1 MFTISVPSAYRG
13 NTKSIFGFMLM
24 RKSRHCTALVAATAC
39 LLGIG
44 GISPAFA
51 QSASRQTTLEEVVV
65 TAQRRQESS
74 QDVPIAI
81 TALTTEFLIEKDIRT
96 LEDLNGLV
104 PGFVT
109 TNSVAYSQAPLS
121 IRGIGGSNGGANIFA
136 DEPVAVYVDG
146 IYIGRLSFSTADL
159 VDISS
164 LEVIRGPQGTLFG
177 RNSTAGALLIN
188 TASPTEELEGNISAG
203 WTSLD
208 EWRTSAVV
216 SGALAK
222 NKILAR
228 AAVSYS
234 DRSGFGDNLVDGSD
248 LGGSEDFTARLRLRF
263 LASETL
269 TIDLINEYQD
279 RKAKPLTFQIADV
292 NNPLASSPFL
302 LRDDLDQML
311 DSNNFAINDL
321 QFANSETLS
330 STLAINWELGD
341 IVLDLLSGYRSW
353 ELNGAQDSDGSGF
366 SNFNNNGRFDNK
378 QFNQEIRI
386 RSNNE
391 RRTEWVA
398 GVYYL
403 HEDNKMSP
411 LSINNFNG
419 FFGLGTNAIFNAFQD
434 LDAVAVFA
442 DVAFQTTD
450 QLTIRIGGRF
460 SHENKKFENNQ
471 DVFVLNG
478 GTVPPFIP
486 GIGGLTLPPGTVLI
500 PPATFNDEEN
510 WDDFSGRAVLDYKIS
525 KDVLLYASYT
535 QGFKSGGFN
544 SFGLDPAFKPEN
556 IEAIE
561 FGAKADFMKNRL
573 RTNLSVFFYDYTNLQ
588 VRRPVPTGGA
598 FVENAPA
605 ADVTGFELEFT
616 ALPAQGLR
624 ITGNVAY
631 LDTEFKGGQLSA
643 VPKDLLFPIGAPIP
657 LETVDIDGNR
667 LSRAPKWQLYLAGDY
682 TFKLGNWG
690 TSNLLVSLQHQSSV
704 FFTETDQDQPTFRS
718 NGWEEVDVRLTFSTA
733 DERYELALFG
743 SNIFDSRHITQ
754 VSALGSF
761 PLGAVNES
769 AKFGILGILRY

>member
-1 MFTISVPSAYRG
+1 MSTTSFPSTHKSFTKRTSG
-13 NTKSIFGFMLM
+13 SIMV
-24 RKSRHCTALVAATAC
+24 RKCRHLTAFVIATVG
-39 LLGIG
+39 LIGMG
-44 GISPAFA
+44 GISTASA
-51 QSASRQTTLEEVVV
+51 QSDNYQTTLEEIVV

-74 QDVPIAI
+74 QEVPIAI

-164 LEVIRGPQGTLFG
+164 VEVIRGPQGTLFG

-188 TASPTEELEGNISAG
+188 TATPTEELEGNISAG

-208 EWRTSAVV
+208 EWRASGVL
-216 SGALAK
+216 SGALVK
-222 NKILAR
+222 DRILAR

-234 DRSGFGDNLVDGSD
+234 DRSGFGDNLVNGSD

-263 LASETL
+263 LVSDTL
-269 TIDLINEYQD
+269 TIDLINEYQE
-279 RKAKPLTFQIADV
+279 RRAKPLTFQIADIS
-292 NNPLASSPFL
+292 NPLASSPFI

-311 DSNNFAINDL
+311 DSNNFAINDP
-321 QFANSETLS
+321 QFANSETLG
-330 STLAINWELGD
+330 STLAINWDLGN
-341 IVLDLLSGYRSW
+341 VVVDLLSGYRSW

-366 SNFNNNGRFDNK
+366 SNFNNNGRLDNK
-378 QFNQEIRI
+378 QFSQEIRI

-398 GVYYL
+398 GAYYL
-403 HEDNKMSP
+403 HEDNEMSP

-442 DVAFQTTD
+442 DVAFQVTD
-450 QLTIRIGGRF
+450 QLTIRVGGRY
-460 SHENKKFENNQ
+460 SDENKKFENNQ

-486 GIGGLTLPPGTVLI
+486 GIGGLTLPPGTVLV
-500 PPATFNDEEN
+500 PPATFNDEES

-525 KDVLLYASYT
+525 KDVLLYTSYT

-544 SFGLDPAFKPEN
+544 SFGLDPAFMPES
-556 IEAIE
+556 IEAVE
-561 FGAKADFMKNRL
+561 FGAKADFMENRL
-573 RTNLSVFFYDYTNLQ
+573 RTNVAVFYYDYTNLQ

-605 ADVTGFELEFT
+605 AEVMGFELEVT

-624 ITGNVAY
+624 ITGNIAY

-643 VPKDLLFPIGAPIP
+643 VPNDLLFPIGAPIP

-667 LSRAPKWQLYLAGDY
+667 LSRAPEWQLYLAGDY
-682 TFKLGNWG
+682 SFRMGNWG

-718 NGWEEVDVRLTFSTA
+718 NGWEEVDVRLTFTTA
-733 DERYELALFG
+733 DQRYELALFG

-761 PLGAVNES
+761 PLGAVNEP
-769 AKFGILGILRY
+769 AKFGILGTLRY